1 LKPSKNVFIK
11 RSKEASLTHEAGF
24 FCDIISF
31 MNVSLKNLFLTYLK
45 IGAFTLGGGYAM
57 IPVVEKE
64 IVDKKG
70 WLEPTSFYHM
80 ISVAQAIPG
89 MIALNSAIYVG
100 YRLKGIKGAIVS
112 GIGVIL
118 PAFLMMLVIAGIWTQ
133 LGDIPPLLAAFFEGV
148 RVVVVGLI
156 LYAGYKLFL
165 SSNNPQRLLIMA
177 LAFGLVLYLDIH
189 PFYLIATIV
198 LMSIIFA
205 PKGERHDLT

>member
-1 LKPSKNVFIK
+1 MKL
-11 RSKEASLTHEAGF
+11 
-24 FCDIISF
+24 
-31 MNVSLKNLFLTYLK
+31 SLKNLFLTYLK

-64 IVDKKG
+64 LVDKKG

-118 PAFLMMLVIAGIWTQ
+118 PAFLMMMVIAGVWTQ
-133 LGDIPPLLAAFFEGV
+133 LGEIPPLLESFFEGV

-156 LYAGYKLFL
+156 LYAAFKLYL
-165 SSNNPQRLLIMA
+165 TSKNPQRLLIMG
-177 LAFGLVLYLDIH
+177 LAFGLVFFLDIH
-189 PFYLIATIV
+189 PFYLIVTLA
-198 LMSIIFA
+198 LMSIVFA
-205 PKGERHDLT
+205 PKEERHDLT